1 MSRCIGD
8 QLAHSVGVSDIPEIK
23 KFNIS
28 DMEPLAIV
36 IASDGIWKY
45 MTHEEVLDIVTD
57 YKNRKFA
64 DECSRDLVK
73 KARSIGEKK
82 GFAIDD
88 ITCIVAYFKGEFI

>member
-36 IASDGIWKY
+36 IASDGIWNCY
-45 MTHEEVLDIVTD
+45 
-57 YKNRKFA
+57 
-64 DECSRDLVK
+64 
-73 KARSIGEKK
+73 
-82 GFAIDD
+82 
-88 ITCIVAYFKGEFI
+88 